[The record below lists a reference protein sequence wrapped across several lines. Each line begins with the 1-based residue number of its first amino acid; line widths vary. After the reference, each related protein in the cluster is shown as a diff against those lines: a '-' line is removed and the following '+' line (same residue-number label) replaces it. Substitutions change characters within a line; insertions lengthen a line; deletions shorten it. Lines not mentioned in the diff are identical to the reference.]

1 MKELSKILLLS
12 KTIILIYVTI
22 VFSIFYHDLKN
33 DNKILDSVDIDA
45 TGITSFTLLGIYIFF
60 SFHQIYRSFSSKSR

>member
-1 MKELSKILLLS
+1 MKRLNKILLLS

-22 VFSIFYHDLKN
+22 VLSIFYHDLKD

-45 TGITSFTLLGIYIFF
+45 TGITSFTLLGIVILF
-60 SFHQIYRSFSSKSR
+60 SFYQIYKSFSSKS